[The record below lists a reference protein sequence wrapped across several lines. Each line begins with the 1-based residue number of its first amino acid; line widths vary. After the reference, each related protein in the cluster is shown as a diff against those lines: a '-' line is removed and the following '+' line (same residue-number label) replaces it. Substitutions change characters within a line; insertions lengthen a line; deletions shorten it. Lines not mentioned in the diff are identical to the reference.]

1 MAGFDP
7 LDPGADP
14 PARALTGDQVK
25 RCKKALKALEKKLR
39 EPTALSKEFY
49 SLPDI
54 RVLQSST
61 VARRPE
67 NRARNC
73 YIDVL
78 PFDETRVRLNSSTGN
93 DYINASLIEID
104 GRDRTKFISTQGP
117 LTNMFEDFWQ
127 MVYDNRCPA
136 IVMVT
141 KFDSLKC
148 DEYPPL
154 SKSHDIFGKFTIEI
168 TKIRKDGQLVLRGVK
183 VQRDESEVVHSL
195 LHIEYSEWPDH
206 GVPNSSTDV
215 QRILKRLY
223 HIPRQQPI
231 VSHCSAGIGRTGA
244 YITIHNTVEKILLG
258 ELGSVDLFETVKR
271 FRSQRPGMV
280 QTEDQYKFC
289 YQAIADELKD
299 LISKSKHRVV
309 FEATVSVGM
318 DSNPSEA
325 AGYERQGLAMYSPSS
340 GRNLLPQEQELVA
353 APPHFITR
361 SSGGRGRN
369 GGGGAPH

>member
-1 MAGFDP
+1 MSSREREMAGFDP

-67 NRARNC
+67 NRARNR

-127 MVYDNRCPA
+127 MVYDN
-136 IVMVT
+136 
-141 KFDSLKC
+141 D
-148 DEYPPL
+148 
-154 SKSHDIFGKFTIEI
+154 
-168 TKIRKDGQLVLRGVK
+168 VLR
-183 VQRDESEVVHSL
+183 L
-195 LHIEYSEWPDH
+195 LWS
-206 GVPNSSTDV
+206 PNLTALSAMS
-215 QRILKRLY
+215 I
-223 HIPRQQPI
+223 
-231 VSHCSAGIGRTGA
+231 SH
-244 YITIHNTVEKILLG
+244 
-258 ELGSVDLFETVKR
+258 
-271 FRSQRPGMV
+271 
-280 QTEDQYKFC
+280 
-289 YQAIADELKD
+289 
-299 LISKSKHRVV
+299 
-309 FEATVSVGM
+309 
-318 DSNPSEA
+318 
-325 AGYERQGLAMYSPSS
+325 
-340 GRNLLPQEQELVA
+340 
-353 APPHFITR
+353 
-361 SSGGRGRN
+361 
-369 GGGGAPH
+369 